1 MPALIHPATGEP
13 ITLAPGEQLQRICWH
28 GAPVLV
34 VTATRATARAPG
46 GELLYRLARPSCQ
59 TWNPVDRLPLEPW
72 PLTSTSQNAGPC

>member
-1 MPALIHPATGEP
+1 MADLIHPATGEP

-34 VTATRATARAPG
+34 VTALAPG

-59 TWNPVDRLPLEPW
+59 TWNPVDGLPLEPW
-72 PLTSTSQNAGPC
+72 PSC